1 VELVFDE
8 EGHSFDK
15 PANEQKR
22 REELTS
28 FLAKHNPAD

>member
-8 EGHSFDK
+8 EGHSFDE
-15 PANEQKR
+15 PENEQR
-22 REELTS
+22 WLDQLTA